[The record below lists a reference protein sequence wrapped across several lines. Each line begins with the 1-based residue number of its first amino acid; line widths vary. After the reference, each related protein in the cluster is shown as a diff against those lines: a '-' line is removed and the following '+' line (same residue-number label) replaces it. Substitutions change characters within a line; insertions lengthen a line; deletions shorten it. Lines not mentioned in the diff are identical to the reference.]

1 MVNCFLGRLK
11 KLLYLVFYV
20 EISQLTM
27 LDFSSFTS
35 SSSTSSGSSKMIS
48 GLKHSETLLEE
59 RPDEDELLLM
69 LVLGDLSPFTLE
81 SLKANANFQFGRP
94 RRLF

>member
-1 MVNCFLGRLK
+1 
-11 KLLYLVFYV
+11 
-20 EISQLTM
+20 
-27 LDFSSFTS
+27 
-35 SSSTSSGSSKMIS
+35 MIS

-59 RPDEDELLLM
+59 RPDDDELLLM